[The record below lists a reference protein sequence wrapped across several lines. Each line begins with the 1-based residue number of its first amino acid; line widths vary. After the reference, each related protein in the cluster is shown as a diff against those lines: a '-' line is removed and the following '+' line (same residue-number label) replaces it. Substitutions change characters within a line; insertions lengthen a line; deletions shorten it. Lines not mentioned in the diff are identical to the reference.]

1 MKNLKR
7 YTIVYAED
15 ETIIRLNVT
24 QMLEEYFKKVIAV
37 SNGQEALKSYRESKA
52 DVLMLD
58 ISMPLMTGLEVAK
71 VVRDENEDIP
81 IIMLTALSDRDTL
94 LDAVDLGLVKYI
106 LKPMSNEVFIETL
119 KRLSKVLKY
128 RATDIFWLTLDYY
141 WKSSNQTLFYQEE
154 QISLSHKER
163 GLLELLIKYYN
174 KVVSYEEIMANVWI
188 DEFEREI
195 TIDSV
200 KKLVSNLRKKIP
212 QNSLS
217 NIYGKGYL
225 LK

>member
-1 MKNLKR
+1 
-7 YTIVYAED
+7 
-15 ETIIRLNVT
+15 
-24 QMLEEYFKKVIAV
+24 LE
-37 SNGQEALKSYRESKA
+37 QE
-52 DVLMLD
+52 
-58 ISMPLMTGLEVAK
+58 
-71 VVRDENEDIP
+71 
-81 IIMLTALSDRDTL
+81 
-94 LDAVDLGLVKYI
+94 
-106 LKPMSNEVFIETL
+106 
-119 KRLSKVLKY
+119 
-128 RATDIFWLTLDYY
+128 
-141 WKSSNQTLFYQEE
+141 
-154 QISLSHKER
+154 
-163 GLLELLIKYYN
+163 

>member
-7 YTIVYAED
+7 YSIVYAED

-37 SNGQEALKSYRESKA
+37 SNGKDALKSYRESKA

-71 VVRDENEDIP
+71 VVREENEDIP

-94 LDAVDLGLVKYI
+94 LDAVELGLIKYI

-119 KRLSKVLKY
+119 KRLSKVLKH

-141 WKSSNQTLFYQEE
+141 WKSSTQTLFYQEE
-154 QISLSHKER
+154 QIYLTHKER
-163 GLLELLIKYYN
+163 CLLELLIKYYN

>member
-37 SNGQEALKSYRESKA
+37 SNGKEALKSYRENKA

-71 VVRDENEDIP
+71 VVREENEDIP

-128 RATDIFWLTLDYY
+128 RATDIFWLTLDYS

-154 QISLSHKER
+154 QIYLTHKER
-163 GLLELLIKYYN
+163 CLLELLIKYYN